1 MERYLTR
8 PPNIEIFPAKPEEAY
23 FLNRK
28 KIEYMRIQI
37 IQNFDESQSLAGEWN
52 DLLACCSA
60 SHVPFLR
67 YEYQRAWWRHL
78 GGGEWPLDPGAPC
91 DLYLAVGRDDDG
103 RLAGVAPLFFS
114 RSREGLPALLLVG
127 SIEISDYLDLIAP
140 LDGLPAF
147 VEALCGWLEGPQA
160 PAWQALDLYNLPEGS
175 PTLAALE
182 QAAGRRGW
190 RFEQE
195 RLQPCPVIQLPG
207 DWETYLAGIDK
218 KQRHEIRRKMRRAEE
233 AETPVSWYIAS
244 DPASL
249 DAEIE
254 AFFRL
259 MAYDPEKAAFLTDAM
274 RAQMR
279 ALIRSAFEAGWLQ
292 LAFLEVGGQK
302 AAAYL
307 NFDYAGHI
315 WVYNSGLNFDLREL
329 SPGWVLLG
337 NLLQWANENGRR
349 SFDFM
354 RGDEDYK
361 YRFGGVNRYVV
372 RALMQRG

>member
-1 MERYLTR
+1 MH
-8 PPNIEIFPAKPEEAY
+8 
-23 FLNRK
+23 
-28 KIEYMRIQI
+28 IQM

-67 YEYQRAWWRHL
+67 YEYQRAWWQHL
-78 GGGEWPLDPGAPC
+78 GGGEWPLAPDAPC
-91 DLYLAVGRDDDG
+91 DLFLVVGRDDDG

-114 RSREGLPALLLVG
+114 RSREGQPALLLVG

-140 LDGLPAF
+140 VDGLPAF
-147 VEALCGWLEGPQA
+147 IEALCDWLAGPQA

-182 QAAGRRGW
+182 QAAGQRGW
-190 RFEQE
+190 AFEQT

-207 DWETYLAGIDK
+207 NWEAYLAGIDK

-233 AETPVSWYIAS
+233 SETPVRWYIAN
-244 DPASL
+244 DPARL
-249 DAEIE
+249 DDEIE

-259 MAYDPEKAAFLTDAM
+259 MAYDPEKAAFLTGPM

-279 ALIRSAFEAGWLQ
+279 TIIHVAFEAGWLQ

-337 NLLQWANENGRR
+337 DLLQWANENGRQ

-361 YRFGGVNRYVV
+361 YRFGGINRYVV